1 MYTDQ
6 YVVSSLELHLFFG
19 RIMKEHA
26 LFLKAGFTVANPEFS
41 SEAECYKRGFEKV
54 LRQAVTLSDGIVS
67 REVWQSGEVVT
78 EFTLDAENLT
88 EGFTCIAIDQEI
100 TRKEMKMAERKKCS
114 GQAIAPEL
122 CCRVCQLNRTALELL
137 DGLID
142 FKERILD
149 RVLSC
154 EMFTMNYPL
163 LIEHILRE
171 ARLYRQYLEV
181 LERDGCISDEFMRE
195 TECFWNRIMM
205 EHALFIRG
213 LLDPTEGE
221 LIQGANEFA
230 REYGKLLQTCGDV
243 QARVMEDA
251 SLCGNAS
258 LREESLEETLRF
270 RDFKMAGAEGILQCK
285 IRSLILPLL
294 ADHVLREA
302 NHYIRLLERE

>member
-26 LFLKAGFTVANPEFS
+26 LFLKASFTAADPEFS

-54 LRQAVTLSDGIVS
+54 LCQAVTLSDGIVS

-100 TRKEMKMAERKKCS
+100 TRREMKMAEREMCS

-142 FKERILD
+142 FKERILG
-149 RVLSC
+149 RTLSC
-154 EMFTMNYPL
+154 KMFTMNYPL

-230 REYGKLLQTCGDV
+230 REYGQLLQTCGDV

-270 RDFKMAGAEGILQCK
+270 RDFKMAGAEGILRCK

-302 NHYIRLLERE
+302 NHYIRLLK